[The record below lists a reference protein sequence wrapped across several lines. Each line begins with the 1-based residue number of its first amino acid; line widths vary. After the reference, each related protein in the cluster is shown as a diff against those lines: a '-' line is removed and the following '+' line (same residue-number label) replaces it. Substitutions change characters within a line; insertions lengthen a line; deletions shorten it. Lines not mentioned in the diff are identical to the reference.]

1 MQNMCHTLLLF
12 CGPTWLF
19 YHQIENHLELK
30 SRERLG
36 PWCWQTELGL
46 VAVSQL
52 LEMFLAQQMTSRTK
66 FLYIPNINLF
76 GRISVELNL

>member
-12 CGPTWLF
+12 CGPS
-19 YHQIENHLELK
+19 YHAIENHLELK

-46 VAVSQL
+46 VAVSKL

-66 FLYIPNINLF
+66 LLYIPNINSF